1 MSLETVGGMCMYTH
15 QANHKDEDALVSS
28 GRQKIT
34 WAAKHMPIINQLLKE
49 YINLQPLS
57 GYIIVTS
64 VHMEAKTAY
73 LVQTL
78 ARLGATVYATGCN
91 PLSTQDDVAA
101 ALNET
106 PHVTVYAKHNCS
118 DDEYWSFLRR
128 ALEHRPHIIID
139 DGGDLTQ
146 LLHEENTNY
155 RVRLLGGCE
164 ETTTGVHRLMALS
177 EKNEL
182 LFPVYDVNDANCKHL
197 FDNHYGTGQSV
208 VDGIIRTTNL
218 IVAGKTVVIAGY
230 GDCGSGIAM
239 RMHGLGAN
247 VIITEV
253 DPIKAL
259 RAHMDGFHVMTMNQA
274 AGLGDIFITATG
286 CADVITN
293 RHFFAMKDGAILA
306 NAGHFD
312 VEINVKELRQSGI
325 YHKNEQNE
333 LVADETWP
341 REVRKNIEAYH
352 LSNGKT
358 LYLLTGGRL
367 VNLAAA
373 DGHPAEIMDMS
384 FSIQLLC
391 VIDIAK
397 NFDISLTGFRTPCS
411 ALYAVPKHIDQKV
424 AELAL
429 QAQGIKTDKLT
440 KAQIAYLKNGF

>member
-15 QANHKDEDALVSS
+15 QANHKEENALASS
-28 GRQKIT
+28 GHQKIT
-34 WAAKHMPIINQLLKE
+34 WAAEHMPIMNQLLKE
-49 YINLQPLS
+49 YTNLQPLS
-57 GYIIVTS
+57 GFIIVTS
-64 VHMEAKTAY
+64 VHMEAKTAF

-91 PLSTQDDVAA
+91 PLSTQDDVAT

-128 ALEHRPHIIID
+128 ALEHHPHIIID

-146 LLHEENTNY
+146 LLHEEDTNY

-164 ETTTGVHRLMALS
+164 ETTTGVHRLKALS

-182 LFPVYDVNDANCKHL
+182 LFPMYDVNDANCKHL

-312 VEINVKELRQSGI
+312 VEINVKELRQSDI
-325 YHKNEQNE
+325 YHGT
-333 LVADETWP
+333 DETWS
-341 REVRKNIEAYH
+341 REVRKNIEAYQ

-358 LYLLTGGRL
+358 LYLLAGGRL

-391 VIDIAK
+391 VIDIAN

-411 ALYAVPKHIDQKV
+411 GLYSIPEYIDQKV
-424 AELAL
+424 AKLAL